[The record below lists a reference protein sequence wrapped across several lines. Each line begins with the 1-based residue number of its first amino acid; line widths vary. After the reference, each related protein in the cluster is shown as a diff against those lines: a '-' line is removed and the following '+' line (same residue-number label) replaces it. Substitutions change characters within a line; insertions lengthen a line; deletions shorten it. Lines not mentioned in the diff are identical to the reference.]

1 MKKIIL
7 LIMTRNE
14 IDGIKEILP
23 RIDKELFSKV
33 LVVDGFSND
42 GTVEWLEKN
51 SVEVYR
57 QERAGIRY
65 GMMDGLN
72 SIQEPYDFVIT
83 FSPDGNSDPEALF
96 EMCDQINQGS
106 SRIYYASRYLSGGK
120 IDDDDFI
127 TAFGN
132 WLFTKLINL
141 IFKGNLTDAMVIYR
155 AFDSKIIQDLCLT
168 EEQSYSFFERILKTK
183 IGWEPLMSV
192 RAAKYKVKTK
202 DFYAKEGVRIGG
214 ERKLQVIRWGLAFF
228 GQLLRETWY
237 TPKLLIAEPEE
248 IS

>member
-23 RIDKELFSKV
+23 RINKELFSKV

-42 GTVEWLEKN
+42 GTVEWLQKN

-57 QERAGIRY
+57 QVRAGIRY

-72 SIQEPYDFVIT
+72 SIQESYDFIVT
-83 FSPDGNSDPEALF
+83 FSPDGNSDPEALL
-96 EMCDQINQGS
+96 EMCDQINHGS
-106 SRIYYASRYLSGGK
+106 SRIYYASRYFRGGK
-120 IDDDDFI
+120 SDDDDFV

-132 WLFTKLINL
+132 WLFTKMINI

-155 AFDSKIIQDLCLT
+155 AFDSKIIHDLCLT
-168 EEQSYSFFERILKTK
+168 EEQSYSFFERILGTK

-192 RAAKYKVKTK
+192 RAAKYKVKTQ
-202 DFYAKEGVRIGG
+202 DFYAKEGARIGG

-228 GQLLRETWY
+228 GQLIRETWY
-237 TPKLLIAEPEE
+237 TPKLLKSKIEE
-248 IS
+248 IL

>member
-14 IDGIKEILP
+14 IDGIKEIFP
-23 RIDKELFSKV
+23 RIDKKLFSKV

-51 SVEVYR
+51 SVEVFR

-65 GMMDGLN
+65 GMIDGLN
-72 SIQEPYDFVIT
+72 SIQESYDFVIT
-83 FSPDGNSDPEALF
+83 FSPDGNSNPEALI
-96 EMCDQINQGS
+96 EMCDHINQGN
-106 SRIYYASRYLSGGK
+106 SRIYYASRYFNGGK
-120 IDDDDFI
+120 SDDDDFV

-141 IFKGNLTDAMVIYR
+141 IFNGNLTDAMVIYR
-155 AFDSKIIQDLCLT
+155 AFDSKIINDLCLT
-168 EEQSYSFFERILKTK
+168 EEQSYSFFERMLGTN

-192 RAAKYKVKTK
+192 RAAKYKVETK

-237 TPKLLIAEPEE
+237 KPKLLITKYEKL
-248 IS
+248 